1 MRSRST
7 GTARTTSG
15 GGAPKQEPRSES
27 LESQVSWR
35 TPDLVLA
42 FATAIAKPGRPAL
55 LLDSDNKNDGWTS
68 VDGAVASG
76 RAFALQVQDE
86 VLALDADRPDLSRA
100 LEDMAAQ
107 MREEGLRPVVV
118 ASGQDDH
125 RHLFCRIADPDRRE
139 RQLDRGLVSRRAAQS
154 GERGWPKGP
163 RTEESKEVY
172 LGSLAEGSGPSGRSA
187 ADPKS

>member
-1 MRSRST
+1 
-7 GTARTTSG
+7 
-15 GGAPKQEPRSES
+15 
-27 LESQVSWR
+27 
-35 TPDLVLA
+35 
-42 FATAIAKPGRPAL
+42 
-55 LLDSDNKNDGWTS
+55 GWTS

-100 LEDMAAQ
+100 LEHMAAQ

-139 RQLDRGLVSRRAAQS
+139 RYRQRARAVGLDVRSGASLIRPPWRPIAWAYGSPCSARPIRTKPLLLLRGRRMP
-154 GERGWPKGP
+154 G
-163 RTEESKEVY
+163 
-172 LGSLAEGSGPSGRSA
+172 
-187 ADPKS
+187 